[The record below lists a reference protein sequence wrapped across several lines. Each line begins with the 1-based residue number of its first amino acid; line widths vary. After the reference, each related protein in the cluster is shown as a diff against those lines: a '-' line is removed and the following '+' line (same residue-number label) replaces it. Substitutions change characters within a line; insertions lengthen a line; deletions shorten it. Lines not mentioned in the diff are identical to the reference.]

1 LFATLAGRSINVAAN
16 GVKEIVERD
25 SDRVWAS
32 QWTLVSGE
40 KNGRGNGKSL
50 GFARDKW
57 GLGQGR
63 NSEIG
68 EDGIQ
73 YTRERIARGYQVVK
87 YFAGNGED

>member
-1 LFATLAGRSINVAAN
+1 VDCGQW
-16 GVKEIVERD
+16 GEER
-25 SDRVWAS
+25 
-32 QWTLVSGE
+32 E
-40 KNGRGNGKSL
+40 MGNGKSL

-73 YTRERIARGYQVVK
+73 YTRERIAGGYQVVK
-87 YFAGNGED
+87 YFAGNGEN